1 MSTLSDFIA
10 KNDVEYTRNRI
21 SVDDLAAIQNELG
34 ISFGSQ
40 LTEYVLEF
48 GYLAFGSIEFY
59 GLNSRQG
66 SASDMVKQT
75 HYLHN
80 YYPCTNPF
88 VALENRGDGDY
99 YVVDSRDNVFEFIPE
114 QNNELKDTGMKLF
127 DYILK
132 RFEAER

>member
-1 MSTLSDFIA
+1 MTTLSDFIA

-21 SVDDLAAIQNELG
+21 SMDDLVAIQDELG
-34 ISFGSQ
+34 ISFGGQ

-59 GLNSRQG
+59 GINSRQG

-75 HYLHN
+75 NYLHN

-99 YVVDSRDNVFEFIPE
+99 YVVDSRDNIFEFIPE
-114 QNNELKDTGMKLF
+114 QNNKLKDARIKLF

-132 RFEAER
+132 RFEEER

>member
-1 MSTLSDFIA
+1 MSNFSDFIE
-10 KNDVEYTRNRI
+10 KNDVEHTDNRI
-21 SVDDLAAIQNELG
+21 SMDELTTIQSELG

-40 LTEYVLEF
+40 LTKYVLEF
-48 GYLAFGSIEFY
+48 GYLAFGAVELY
-59 GLNSRQG
+59 GINSRQG

-88 VALENRGDGDY
+88 VALENAGDGDY

-114 QNNELKDTGMKLF
+114 QNNELKDTGMQLF